1 MINLRVIYTEKLMK
15 PIHPQH
21 LKNLEKEIQ
30 WLEAIIQARY
40 DFMQG
45 STTLQVAYDPVRFQ
59 VKAPEGDRVFR
70 VQHLA
75 ASQLLAKK
83 ETVVPIYRDDFEQ
96 LITTS
101 KDKQEYF
108 AVLKPT
114 ATVQIE
120 EMRVA
125 DDWVK
130 LRVPDNDSAYLI
142 DQNLIVQG
150 TNKDCLQGW
159 VRLSNT
165 NIPTSYHPNITLEE
179 FNQIEHEFPPQLQE
193 AIRPNIPVRQQF
205 LQWAD
210 FYTNENVFAI
220 PAPILDN
227 ENSTYGAF
235 IEENQLELPDRLLLI
250 LSLIH
255 HLQPGKLDQILDDK
269 FSSLDIG
276 NTFND
281 DYPGIIPNGLM
292 FVFFQAGHDLE
303 QRLQAINFMM
313 RDSILLHNNIVQ
325 MEQDSHSSPLMSSRL
340 RLNPDY
346 VKQFVLNTTD
356 E

>member
-1 MINLRVIYTEKLMK
+1 MIFLRVIYTEKLMK

-21 LKNLEKEIQ
+21 LKNLEKDIK
-30 WLEAIIQARY
+30 WLEEIIQARY

-45 STTLQVAYDPVRFQ
+45 STTLQVAYEPVRFQ
-59 VKAPEGDRVFR
+59 VKAPEGDRVFK

-83 ETVVPIYRDDFEQ
+83 ETVIPIYQDNFEH
-96 LITTS
+96 LITTQ

-108 AVLKPT
+108 AVLKPS
-114 ATVQIE
+114 AEVHIN
-120 EMRVA
+120 EMRVD

-130 LRVPDNDSAYLI
+130 LTVPDTDSAYLI

-150 TNKDCLQGW
+150 TNQDHLQGW

-165 NIPTSYHPNITLEE
+165 NIPDSYHPDITLDE
-179 FNQIEHEFPPQLQE
+179 FNQVEHEFSPQLQK
-193 AIRPNIPVRQQF
+193 AIRPNIPMRQQF

-210 FYTNENVFAI
+210 FYTNENIFAI
-220 PAPILDN
+220 PTPTLDS

-255 HLQPGKLDQILDDK
+255 HLQPGKLDQMLNDK
-269 FSSLDIG
+269 FSSLDVG
-276 NTFND
+276 NTYND
-281 DYPGIIPNGLM
+281 DYPGIVPNGLM
-292 FVFFQAGHDLE
+292 FIFFQAGYNLE
-303 QRLQAINFMM
+303 KRLQAINFMIK
-313 RDSILLHNNIVQ
+313 DSILLHNNIVQ
-325 MEQDSHSSPLMSSRL
+325 MEQDSPTSPLMSSRL

-346 VKQFVLNTTD
+346 VEQFILNM
-356 E
+356 ESN

>member
-1 MINLRVIYTEKLMK
+1 MINLRVIHTEKLMK

-21 LKNLEKEIQ
+21 LENLEKDIQ
-30 WLEAIIQARY
+30 WLEEIIQARY

-59 VKAPEGDRVFR
+59 VKTPEGERVFK

-83 ETVVPIYRDDFEQ
+83 ETVVPIYSDDLEQ
-96 LITTS
+96 LITAT
-101 KDKQEYF
+101 KDKQTYF
-108 AVLKPT
+108 VVLKPN

-120 EMRVA
+120 EMRVE

-130 LRVPDNDSAYLI
+130 LSVPENDSAYLI

-150 TNKDCLQGW
+150 TNESVLQGW

-165 NIPTSYHPNITLEE
+165 NIPKSYHPNITLEE
-179 FNQIEHEFPPQLQE
+179 FTQIEHEFTPQLQE

-210 FYTNENVFAI
+210 FYTNQDIFAI
-220 PAPILDN
+220 PTPTLDS

-235 IEENQLELPDRLLLI
+235 IDENQLELPDRLLLI
-250 LSLIH
+250 LSLVH
-255 HLQPGKLDQILDDK
+255 HLQPGKLDQILSDK

-281 DYPGIIPNGLM
+281 DYPGIVPNGLM
-292 FVFFQAGHDLE
+292 FIFFQAGHHLE

-313 RDSILLHNNIVQ
+313 QDSILLHNNIVQ
-325 MEQDSHSSPLMSSRL
+325 MEQDSPTSPLMSSRL

-346 VKQFVLNTTD
+346 VKQFVLNTL